1 MRLFISIIPTT
12 EAGTRRRSRGGRR
25 CVLNGENRTSHTPQN
40 NGDVGWVR
48 EERASY
54 LHLPPTPLT
63 CGKDVNAE
71 REICDGMG
79 EDARPQTLGIV
90 QKCRI
95 GDSSH
100 HTGKPQIV
108 LQPE

>member
-1 MRLFISIIPTT
+1 MARI
-12 EAGTRRRSRGGRR
+12 
-25 CVLNGENRTSHTPQN
+25 VLATLPKKMANL
-40 NGDVGWVR
+40 GWVR
-48 EERASY
+48 EKGQATL
-54 LHLPPTPLT
+54 LHLPPTPLA

>member
-1 MRLFISIIPTT
+1 MARI
-12 EAGTRRRSRGGRR
+12 
-25 CVLNGENRTSHTPQN
+25 VLPHSPKKNGESRP
-40 NGDVGWVR
+40 GC
-48 EERASY
+48 ERKGQATL
-54 LHLPPTPLT
+54 LHLPPTPLA